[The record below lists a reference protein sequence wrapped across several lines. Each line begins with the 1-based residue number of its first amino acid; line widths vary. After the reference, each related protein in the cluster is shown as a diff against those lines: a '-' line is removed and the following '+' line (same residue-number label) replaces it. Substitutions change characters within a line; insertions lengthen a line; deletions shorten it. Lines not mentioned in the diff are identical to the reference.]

1 MENGR
6 PADNSYY
13 TSFYNNRYK
22 QHVESLDSKTYVL
35 DSNNIQAR
43 STKRKDSMVWESI
56 TTMELYTL
64 GNSRMGISHKDG
76 GMNCKRIKLTHSS
89 KLNMMM
95 MKRRLKKTKSPKD
108 KRWFEITSLQKF
120 ALVALI
126 DVFHNLSKS
135 SKR

>member
-1 MENGR
+1 MLSHWIAR
-6 PADNSYY
+6 LMS
-13 TSFYNNRYK
+13 
-22 QHVESLDSKTYVL
+22 L

-95 MKRRLKKTKSPKD
+95 MKKRLKKTKSQKD
-108 KRWFEITSLQKF
+108 KRWFELSSKKRFTVDAI
-120 ALVALI
+120 I
-126 DVFHNLSKS
+126 DVFQNLYKLF
-135 SKR
+135 K